1 MRVTIF
7 DDDGNELAQ
16 ASVIGLKLDT
26 RTQQVEISAGIIAA
40 WHSLSEGGGQSAK
53 AAADSLMHH
62 IVASGSSEIVYT
74 QSPAAAIVDI
84 DLRRRVGQGGG
95 V

>member
-16 ASVIGLKLDT
+16 AWVTELKLDT

-40 WHSLSEGGGQSAK
+40 WHSLNEGGGQSAK
-53 AAADSLMHH
+53 AAADSLMAH
-62 IVASGSSEIVYT
+62 IVSTRKSQIVYT
-74 QSPAAAIVDI
+74 RSPAAAMARNVSVTAEM
-84 DLRRRVGQGGG
+84 LGLGN
-95 V
+95 